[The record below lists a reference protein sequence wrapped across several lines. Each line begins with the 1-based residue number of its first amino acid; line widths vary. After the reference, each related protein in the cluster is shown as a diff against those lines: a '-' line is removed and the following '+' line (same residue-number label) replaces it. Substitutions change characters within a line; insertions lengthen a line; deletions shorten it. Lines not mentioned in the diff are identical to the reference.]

1 MEEQKKPYDIAS
13 PEVIERAKEM
23 VLQDAKYQ
31 SLKKQYDKLTAKHQ
45 FVQAMQVRAQMD
57 ATMKAIVTK
66 LVEKEI
72 EERQTTE
79 GLLKMLPY
87 EEGLKYRD
95 LLNALCFCFDTI
107 DFIITDINDLLKRN
121 NAGFNVESIPEIKA
135 CKQKVASVVSLE
147 ANKMDKQQQELYF
160 NEADNIYAHLVW
172 RGGVFRKKVDY
183 AERKAKKDAK
193 KA

>member
-1 MEEQKKPYDIAS
+1 MEKQKKPYDIAS
-13 PEVIERAKEM
+13 SEVIERAKEM
-23 VLQDAKYQ
+23 VLQNAKYQ
-31 SLKKQYDKLTAKHQ
+31 SLKKKYDKLTAKRQ
-45 FVQAMQVRAQMD
+45 FVQAMQVKAQMD
-57 ATMKAIVTK
+57 ATMKAVVTR

-72 EERQTTE
+72 EERQTTG

-107 DFIITDINDLLKRN
+107 DFIITDINGLLKRN
-121 NAGFNVESIPEIKA
+121 NTGFNVESIPEIKA